1 MSLQQALRF
10 EPQAF
15 QRVWGG
21 ERLQHRLRGELA
33 WPSQT
38 GEAWLLCDRP
48 EQASA
53 VAEGPLSGRTLDGL
67 MLSEEAAL
75 LGESAPS
82 ATGSFPLIV
91 KWLDT
96 AELLSLQVHPG
107 ESLAK
112 RLGAEPKDECWY
124 ICDAEPGSVLYLGL
138 REGVD
143 AAAFADASANGA
155 VLELLQSFTPR
166 PGDFFHVPAGTL
178 HSVGAGLTLVEI
190 QQNSDST
197 YRVHDWDRAGLDG
210 KCRQLHR
217 EEALQAII
225 FGRKVQGAIRTRAD
239 DEAAVN
245 PMSTL
250 LDVGPFQVQK
260 LQVLEDYRDNTQGR
274 AWVYVVLAGSG
285 ALRVGKNEACHMRAG
300 DAWLLPADCEN
311 YSITESDGDLE
322 LLRVE
327 ARA

>member
-15 QRVWGG
+15 RRVWGG
-21 ERLQHRLRGELA
+21 ERLQHRLRGGLT

-48 EQASA
+48 EQAST
-53 VAEGPLSGRTLDGL
+53 VAEGPLSGRTLNGL

-82 ATGSFPLIV
+82 SSGGFPLII

-107 ESLAK
+107 EGLAK
-112 RLGAEPKDECWY
+112 RLGSEPKAECWY

-138 REGVD
+138 RDGVD
-143 AAAFADASANGA
+143 AAAFADASANGD
-155 VLELLQSFTPR
+155 VLDLLQSFSPK

-178 HSVGAGLTLVEI
+178 HSIGAGLTLVEI
-190 QQNSDST
+190 QQNSDTT
-197 YRVHDWDRAGLDG
+197 YRAHDWDRVGLDG
-210 KCRQLHR
+210 KTRQLHR
-217 EEALQAII
+217 EEALQAIA
-225 FGRKVQGAIRTRAD
+225 FGRQASGPIRARAT

-245 PMSTL
+245 PIVPL
-250 LDVGPFQVQK
+250 LEEGPFGVQW
-260 LQVLEDYRDNTQGR
+260 LQVLEDYQNNTQGR

-285 ALRVGKNEACHMRAG
+285 ALRVGKNEACRMEAG
-300 DAWLLPADCEN
+300 DAWLLPADSEN

>member
-15 QRVWGG
+15 QRIWGG
-21 ERLQHRLRGELA
+21 DRLQHRLRGGLT

-75 LGESAPS
+75 LGESALS
-82 ATGSFPLIV
+82 ISGGFPLIV

-112 RLGAEPKDECWY
+112 RLGSEPKDECWY

-138 REGVD
+138 RDGVD
-143 AAAFADASANGA
+143 AAAFADASANGD
-155 VLELLQSFTPR
+155 VLDLLQSFTPR

-178 HSVGAGLTLVEI
+178 HSIGAGLTLVEI
-190 QQNSDST
+190 QQNSDTT
-197 YRVHDWDRAGLDG
+197 YRAHDWDRVGLDG
-210 KCRQLHR
+210 KSRQLHR
-217 EEALQAII
+217 EEALQAIA
-225 FGRKVQGAIRTRAD
+225 FGRQAPGPIRARAS

-245 PMSTL
+245 PMTAL
-250 LDVGPFQVQK
+250 LDEGPFHVQK
-260 LQVLEDYRDNTQGR
+260 LQVLEDYLDNTQGR

-285 ALRVGKNEACHMRAG
+285 ALRVGENEACRMEAG
-300 DAWLLPADCEN
+300 DAWLLPADSES

>member
-1 MSLQQALRF
+1 MPLQQALRF
-10 EPQAF
+10 EPQAV

-21 ERLQHRLRGELA
+21 DRLQHRLRGGLN

-38 GEAWLLCDRP
+38 GEVWLICDRLG
-48 EQASA
+48 QASG
-53 VAEGPLSGRTLDGL
+53 VAEGPLSGRTLAGL

-82 ATGSFPLIV
+82 VGGGFPLII

-96 AELLSLQVHPG
+96 AELLSLQVHPSEG
-107 ESLAK
+107 LAQ
-112 RLGAEPKDECWY
+112 RLGSEPKDECWY

-138 REGVD
+138 RDGVD
-143 AAAFADASANGA
+143 AAAFADASANGD
-155 VLELLQSFTPR
+155 VLDLLQSFSPK

-178 HSVGAGLTLVEI
+178 HSIGAGLTLVEI
-190 QQNSDST
+190 QQNSVTT
-197 YRVHDWDRAGLDG
+197 YRAYDWDRLGLDG
-210 KCRQLHR
+210 KTRQLHR
-217 EEALQAII
+217 EEALQAIA
-225 FGRKVQGAIRTRAD
+225 FGRHASGPLRPLPK

-245 PMSTL
+245 PMAAL
-250 LDVGPFQVQK
+250 LDEGPFGVQW
-260 LQVLEDYRDNTQGR
+260 LQLLEDYQDNTQGR

-285 ALRVGKNEACHMRAG
+285 ALRVGKNEACRMEAG
-300 DAWLLPADCEN
+300 DAWLLPADSEN

>member
-10 EPQAF
+10 EPQAY

-21 ERLQHRLRGELA
+21 ERLQHRLRGEIA
-33 WPSQT
+33 WPSQA
-38 GEAWLLCDRP
+38 GEAWMLCDRP
-48 EQASA
+48 EQASH

-75 LGESAPS
+75 LGESARS
-82 ATGSFPLIV
+82 ASGGFPLIV

-96 AELLSLQVHPG
+96 AALLSLQVHPG
-107 ESLAK
+107 EGLAK
-112 RLGAEPKDECWY
+112 RLGSEPKDECWY
-124 ICDAEPGSVLYLGL
+124 VCDAEPGSVLYLGL
-138 REGVD
+138 RDGVD

-178 HSVGAGLTLVEI
+178 HSIGAGLTLVEI
-190 QQNSDST
+190 QQNSDTT
-197 YRVHDWDRAGLDG
+197 YRAHDWDRVGLDG

-217 EEALQAII
+217 EEALQAIA
-225 FGRKVQGAIRTRAD
+225 FGRHAPGPIRARVD

-245 PMSTL
+245 PMAVL
-250 LDVGPFQVQK
+250 LDEGPFGVQW

-274 AWVYVVLAGSG
+274 ACIYIVLAGSG
-285 ALRVGKNEACHMRAG
+285 ALRVGENEACRMEAG
-300 DAWLLPADCEN
+300 DAWLLPADAAN
-311 YSITESDGDLE
+311 YMITESDGDLE